1 MGVGVR
7 VEVGVRVRV
16 SVRISARVMVRV
28 IRARV
33 RIRVRVGVRVRVR
46 VTIYRFAPVCPPSPR
61 QKGSPELAPALCS
74 QRPSVGGERVSG
86 QGLNRAKR
94 QRKGQKRKV
103 GG

>member
-1 MGVGVR
+1 MEVGVR
-7 VEVGVRVRV
+7 VGVGVRVRV

-33 RIRVRVGVRVRVR
+33 RIRVRVGVRVR

-86 QGLNRAKR
+86 QGLNRARR
-94 QRKGQKRKV
+94 QRKEQKRKV

>member
-1 MGVGVR
+1 MAKMG
-7 VEVGVRVRV
+7 VGVRVRV

-33 RIRVRVGVRVRVR
+33 RIRVRVGVRVRVRVR

-86 QGLNRAKR
+86 QGLNRARR